1 MCVVEGLGQVVM
13 VGVVWQWW
21 ASGGFLAFRATK
33 LTQRSD
39 LKEGMVDGRDPTERF
54 SWLAGAGDDYA
65 YRHRSPPWGRNHGCS
80 PIRCGLQVKT
90 WSGSLRRTTIGSV
103 LRNLSRGHLQHLMVA
118 SCSVSPLGYQLA
130 SWL

>member
-1 MCVVEGLGQVVM
+1 M
-13 VGVVWQWW
+13 VGVVRQWW

-39 LKEGMVDGRDPTERF
+39 LKEGMVNGRDPTERF
-54 SWLAGAGDDYA
+54 IWIADAGDDYT
-65 YRHRSPPWGRNHGCS
+65 YRRRSPPWGRNHGCS

-90 WSGSLRRTTIGSV
+90 WFGSLGRTTIGSL

-118 SCSVSPLGYQLA
+118 SCSVSPPGYQLA